1 MTVEIR
7 ELVIK
12 TTVTDKTST
21 GGTEGPT
28 SEKAVA
34 QGLVERC
41 VAEVLQILK
50 REKER

>member
-12 TTVTDKTST
+12 TTVTDKTPAGNET
-21 GGTEGPT
+21 KGIDRTT
-28 SEKAVA
+28 T